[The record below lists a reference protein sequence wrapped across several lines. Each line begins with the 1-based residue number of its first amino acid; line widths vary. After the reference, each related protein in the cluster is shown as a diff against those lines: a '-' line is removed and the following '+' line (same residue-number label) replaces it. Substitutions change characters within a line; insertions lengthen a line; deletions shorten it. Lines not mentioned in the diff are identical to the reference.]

1 MPDLHIQRDHELG
14 LDGARALAQAWADD
28 AVRTWGMACEHTA
41 GDASDV
47 IRFSRT
53 GVAGTLEVSATRF
66 ELRARLG
73 FLLGAFSEKI
83 EQRLRENL
91 DRAITAG

>member
-28 AVRTWGMACEHTA
+28 AARSWGMACEHSA
-41 GDASDV
+41 GDACDI
-47 IRFSRT
+47 IRFSRA

-83 EQRLRENL
+83 EQRLRDNL
-91 DRAITAG
+91 EKAISA